1 MRDVTRKINTHRTA
15 IAKALVKV
23 SPPTIDLIKQNKTP
37 KPDVLQTAR
46 VAGIQAAKNTS
57 QIIPYCHPLPI
68 THAQVDFV
76 MDEDVIEITCQVKAI
91 YKTGVEMEALT
102 GASVA
107 ALTVYDMVKA
117 VDDLLAIESIHLMKK
132 TGGKSSFKKPTAT
145 EEKRKAVVIVM
156 SDSVSAGKTEDISGK
171 LIVERLEEE
180 GLEVIEMKTL
190 PDDEAAIF
198 PAVRAYADES
208 KVDLI
213 ITTGG
218 TGISP
223 RDNTTEAVS
232 RLIER
237 ELPGVTEAIRAYG
250 QERNPYAMLSRSCAG
265 VRNKTVI
272 ICLPGSTGGV
282 QDGMD
287 AIFPAIFHSFSM
299 LAGEGH
305 ELSKKR
311 EKTAT

>member
-15 IAKALVKV
+15 IAKALVRV
-23 SPPTIDLIKQNKTP
+23 SPATIDLIKENKTP

-46 VAGIQAAKNTS
+46 VAGIQGAKNTS
-57 QIIPYCHPLPI
+57 QIIPYCHQLPV

-76 MDEDVIEITCQVKAI
+76 MDEDVIEVTCQVKAI
-91 YKTGVEMEALT
+91 YRTGVEMEALT

-107 ALTVYDMVKA
+107 ALTIYDMVKA
-117 VDDLLAIESIHLMKK
+117 VDELLEIESVRLIKK
-132 TGGKSSFKKPTAT
+132 TGGKSSYKRPAAT

-156 SDSVSAGKTEDISGK
+156 SDSISAGKSEDISGK
-171 LIVERLEEE
+171 MIVERLEEE
-180 GLEVIEMKTL
+180 GLEVIELKTL
-190 PDDEAAIF
+190 PDEESAIF
-198 PAVRAYADES
+198 PVVRGYADDS

-213 ITTGG
+213 VTTGG

-223 RDNTTEAVS
+223 RDTTPDAIS
-232 RLIER
+232 RLIEK

-272 ICLPGSTGGV
+272 ISLPGSTGGV

-287 AIFPAIFHSFSM
+287 AIFPAIFHTFAM
-299 LAGEGH
+299 IAGEGH
-305 ELSKKR
+305 SQNKNR